1 MGSVK
6 NLTVSKAVTEN
17 EMGIGVFSF
26 TDDYSIFDY
35 GKMPETLPGKGE
47 ALCRM
52 AAYNFEQLGKKGI
65 KTHFRKL
72 VSGNEME
79 VNLVRVLFPQ
89 KGEVNNETK
98 NYLVPLEVMFRN
110 SLPSGSSVFKRLDSG
125 QLKPSDMGLEH
136 LPRPGE
142 ILPKPFI
149 DVSTKLE
156 ETDRYLTWHEAQELA
171 AIEDHQL
178 EELKIWTKIINNFIT
193 EKAAA
198 VGLVHADGKVEYAIT
213 PENKPMLVDVCGTL
227 DENRMLFN
235 NVHVSKQV
243 LRDYYKTTPW
253 YGELMAAMKSG
264 VGKENYPKPEL
275 LPAEMKEIASN
286 MYKSVC
292 EAWIGEKIWGSP
304 KIYEVVDSYL
314 EFLEKGK

>member
-6 NLTVSKAVTEN
+6 NLTVSKEVSEN
-17 EMGIGVFSF
+17 ELGVGVFSF

-52 AAYNFEQLGKKGI
+52 AAYNFEQLEKKGI
-65 KTHFRKL
+65 NTHFRKL
-72 VSGNEME
+72 ISGNEME
-79 VNLVRVLFPQ
+79 VDLVRVLFPQ
-89 KGEVNNETK
+89 KGEVNNKTK

-110 SLPSGSSVFKRLDSG
+110 SLPSGSSVFKRLDLG

-136 LPRPGE
+136 MPKPGE
-142 ILPKPFI
+142 KLQKPFI

-156 ETDRYLTWHEAQELA
+156 ETDRYLTWGEAKELA
-171 AIEDHQL
+171 AIEDHQI
-178 EELKIWTKIINNFIT
+178 EELKIWTKKINDFIT
-193 EKAAA
+193 EKAASL
-198 VGLVHADGKVEYAIT
+198 GLEHADGKVEYAIT

-227 DENRMLFN
+227 DENRLLFN

-253 YGELMAAMKSG
+253 YGELMEAMKAG

-275 LPAEMKEIASN
+275 LPPEMKEIASN

-292 EAWIGEKIWGSP
+292 EAWIGEKIWNSP
-304 KIYEVVDSYL
+304 TIEEVVNSYL
-314 EFLEKGK
+314 EFLEKNK